1 MNRKN
6 HYLLQ
11 YLEQYNR
18 MSRLFGEKPPITL
31 EDCKREEVYMDLF
44 LGLNNQLSPE
54 NLCCDGELRGRAL
67 ATKAKMLNG
76 AWLDLS
82 KLTGTSFEE
91 DDRRLFE
98 YADKKREERDCPK
111 CGHTSHMVYD
121 SFSDGKITFNCPN
134 CGDYKVNANDIL

>member
-44 LGLNNQLSPE
+44 LGVNNQLSPE
-54 NLCCDGELRGRAL
+54 NLCFYGE
-67 ATKAKMLNG
+67 MLNG
-76 AWLDLS
+76 AWHDLS

-98 YADKKREERDCPK
+98 YADKKREERDCPQ

-134 CGDYKVNANDIL
+134 CGDYKVNTSDLF